1 MNKKLPSVYANK
13 IDKTFHNNKKVF
25 YGSSK
30 EESEELKAN
39 KTEVPVT
46 QKINRLFAS
55 STYIYKMDVKIT
67 LQDRILEKRIIGRN
81 KKNLITIENEF
92 IPIDEIKDIEAIK
105 K

>member
-1 MNKKLPSVYANK
+1 MDKKLPSVYANK

-30 EESEELKAN
+30 EEKEEVKAS

-67 LQDRILEKRIIGRN
+67 LQDQILEKRIIGRN